1 MGPVPDQ
8 WENPENDLFGNRRS
22 PKPERKMGA
31 AVSGSDDHQEHVQ
44 RHEALAH
51 PEPASVSYD
60 EGGRYPR
67 AAMSTL
73 TCLVA
78 MLAAVKVG
86 EVEKIRYMAI
96 WFGRA
101 AYGKRSCNADSEVAC
116 CV

>member
-22 PKPERKMGA
+22 PKPERKMRA

-60 EGGRYPR
+60 EGGMYPR
-67 AAMSTL
+67 ATLSTL
-73 TCLVA
+73 TYLAA
-78 MLAAVKVG
+78 ML
-86 EVEKIRYMAI
+86 VEGQGGG
-96 WFGRA
+96 GREDTLHGDLVRVSRA
-101 AYGKRSCNADSEVAC
+101 RARCTS
-116 CV
+116 